1 MQIIDLRSDT
11 VTKPDH
17 KMREAMSL
25 AEIGDDVFGD
35 DPTVIKLESLAAE
48 LFGKESALFLPSGTQ
63 SNLAALLTHCER
75 GEEYIVGQEAHT
87 YLYEGGEEPVLEASN
102 LNPFFK
108 MLMVLLILKL

>member
-35 DPTVIKLESLAAE
+35 DPTVIKLESLATE
-48 LFGKESALFLPSGTQ
+48 LFGKVITLLSMSMSCQ
-63 SNLAALLTHCER
+63 LAIGC
-75 GEEYIVGQEAHT
+75 
-87 YLYEGGEEPVLEASN
+87 
-102 LNPFFK
+102 
-108 MLMVLLILKL
+108 

>member
-75 GEEYIVGQEAHT
+75 GCLLYTSPSPRDVEESRMPSSA
-87 YLYEGGEEPVLEASN
+87 
-102 LNPFFK
+102 
-108 MLMVLLILKL
+108 

>member
-63 SNLAALLTHCER
+63 SNLAALLTHCQR
-75 GEEYIVGQEAHT
+75 GEEYCWTRSA
-87 YLYEGGEEPVLEASN
+87 YLSL
-102 LNPFFK
+102 
-108 MLMVLLILKL
+108 